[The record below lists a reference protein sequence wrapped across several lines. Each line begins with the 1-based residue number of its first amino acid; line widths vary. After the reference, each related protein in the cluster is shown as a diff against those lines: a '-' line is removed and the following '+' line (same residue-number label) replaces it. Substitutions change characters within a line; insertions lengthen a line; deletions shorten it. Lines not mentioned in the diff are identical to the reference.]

1 MAMLVKEAETITG
14 GLSEP
19 GKMPCWSLSLDA
31 RNCNVGAKLVKVPGS
46 VCANCYALK
55 GNYIKYQA
63 VIQRAQER
71 RLEALQNNP
80 LWVRAMVRLVG
91 RDEYFR
97 WFDSG
102 DIPDMKSLIKI
113 IAVAMLTPDTMHWLP
128 TKEYKLISDYK
139 KSGGIIPKNLII
151 RQSAP
156 MVNGV
161 LPSSS
166 GTSSMVITNGA
177 KLPADTALCNASYQG
192 NQCLDCRA
200 CWNPAQLRIAYP
212 NH

>member
-1 MAMLVKEAETITG
+1 MLVKDATAIVG
-14 GLSEP
+14 GLSAP
-19 GKMPCWSLSLDA
+19 GKMPCCSLSLDA
-31 RNCNVGAKLVKVPGS
+31 RNCNVGAKLAKVPGS
-46 VCANCYALK
+46 VCANFYALK
-55 GNYIKYQA
+55 GNYIKYQTA
-63 VIQRAQER
+63 IQRAQAR
-71 RLEALQNNP
+71 RLDALQNNP
-80 LWVRAMVRLVG
+80 LWVSAMVRLVG
-91 RDEYFR
+91 RDEFFR

-139 KSGGIIPKNLII
+139 KSGGFIPQNLII

-156 MVNGV
+156 MVNGI

-166 GTSSMVITNGA
+166 GTSSMVITEGA
-177 KLPADTALCNASYQG
+177 KLPADTARCNAENQG

-200 CWNPAQLRIAYP
+200 CWNPTQLRIAYP

>member
-1 MAMLVKEAETITG
+1 MLVKDATNITG
-14 GLSEP
+14 GLSAP
-19 GKMPCWSLSLDA
+19 GKMPCYSLSLDA
-31 RNCNVGAKLVKVPGS
+31 RICNVGSKLVKVPGS

-55 GNYIKYQA
+55 GNYIKYQDN
-63 VIQRAQER
+63 IQRAQAR
-71 RLEALQNNP
+71 RLDALMNNP
-80 LWVRAMVRLVG
+80 LWVMAMVVLVRRG
-91 RDEYFR
+91 KYFR

-102 DIPDMKSLIKI
+102 DIPDLKSLIKI
-113 IAVAMLTPDTMHWLP
+113 VAVAKLTPGTIHWLP
-128 TKEYKLISDYK
+128 TKEYKLIFDYK

-156 MVNGV
+156 MLNGI

-166 GTSSMVITNGA
+166 GTSSMVITPGA
-177 KLPADTALCNASYQG
+177 KLPADTALCNASHQD

-200 CWNPAQLRIAYP
+200 CWNPEILRVAYP